1 MSFPSV
7 QQAPVYTPAAS
18 SMPQQT
24 AYIQQ
29 GRCGNC
35 GVTLNPYPQTQL
47 NQGASDQYQASAQEG
62 VQSSGGTLQDSYQFS
77 QASGQS
83 YVGGKG
89 GQQQAEATPEDLQ
102 SQYGSESGEPEAG
115 KPAAETSTAKAGF
128 DFAAFLSPLN
138 PEERAEAARAA
149 AARESASLPE
159 DQEEQGQIEQAQS
172 DESSFEHIQSGYGQS
187 QKSEQIQGGGGYS
200 QGATVQSGQSGRVQ
214 TGSHGQ
220 GEQVQSP
227 HTQAGSVA
235 PGQTGQISSLSG
247 GQYGQ
252 SQMTGQMQGSGGYS
266 QGATVQYGQ
275 SGQVQTG
282 SHGQSG
288 QVQPPHTQAGSV
300 ASGQIDQ
307 TSPLSGLDT
316 SAVQQTAQ
324 QHTSASAGGQLVNQ
338 SSQRPSM
345 EDSQLSLKN
354 VYSAVG
360 ELDQGIQKIQLSAID
375 ETLHFHIQ
383 TVALAAQQR
392 SFLEAHGVSV
402 DEHLAAAL
410 HKDTGKPASSG
421 AVAQQKHPETTKG
434 TVKSK

>member
-47 NQGASDQYQASAQEG
+47 NQGASDQYQVSTQGG

-115 KPAAETSTAKAGF
+115 KPAAEASTAKAGF

-159 DQEEQGQIEQAQS
+159 GQEEQGQIES

-187 QKSEQIQGGGGYS
+187 QESEQIQAGGGYS
-200 QGATVQSGQSGRVQ
+200 QGAMVQSGQVQ
-214 TGSHGQ
+214 TGSRGQ
-220 GEQVQSP
+220 SEQVQSP
-227 HTQAGSVA
+227 HTQAGSVT
-235 PGQTGQISSLSG
+235 PGQTGQTSSLSG
-247 GQYGQ
+247 GQYDQ
-252 SQMTGQMQGSGGYS
+252 PQMMGQMQGSGGYS
-266 QGATVQYGQ
+266 QGATVQPGQ
-275 SGQVQTG
+275 PGQVQTG

-300 ASGQIDQ
+300 TPGQIGQ
-307 TSPLSGLDT
+307 TSPLSDT

-324 QHTSASAGGQLVNQ
+324 QHASASAGGQLVSQ

-360 ELDQGIQKIQLSAID
+360 ELDQGIQKIQLSALDD
-375 ETLHFHIQ
+375 ELQRHIQ
-383 TVALAAQQR
+383 TVALADQQR
-392 SFLEAHGVSV
+392 SFLEAHGISV
-402 DEHLAAAL
+402 DEHLAAAF
-410 HKDTGKPASSG
+410 HKETRQPASSG

-434 TVKSK
+434 TVKTK